1 MNDVTKQSVL
11 DLLAAAK
18 AHIDSGEHS
27 EAVEKIDAAIA
38 VVENEG
44 VDTTSAEPEG
54 EVEGCESEG
63 DNEGAGEEGKPKDPP
78 LPGEGSNGF
87 D

>member
-1 MNDVTKQSVL
+1 MNQTLKQSVL
-11 DLLAAAK
+11 ELLAAAK
-18 AHIDSGEHS
+18 THIEAGET
-27 EAVEKIDAAIA
+27 AFATEKIDEAIA
-38 VVENEG
+38 AVENEG

>member
-1 MNDVTKQSVL
+1 MNDVIKQSLL

-18 AHIDSGEHS
+18 AHIEAGEHS

-44 VDTTSAEPEG
+44 VETTADDGSNTDPE
-54 EVEGCESEG
+54 
-63 DNEGAGEEGKPKDPP
+63 NPP
-78 LPGEGSNGF
+78 LPGTGNNGRL
-87 D
+87 